1 MKKISK
7 VLLIIGLLVAII
19 LSNKYIYLEGSLD
32 NLASNK
38 ILGNITLD
46 NGTTIY
52 EDYITNT
59 TNFSKTN
66 NSQKYIVIHDTANE
80 SPKAGANSHREYFQN
95 NNRHVSIHYIVDKTK
110 IIHALQDNYSAHH
123 VGDRGNILGD
133 KTNHTTIGIEL
144 CVNDKKGSEGW
155 EMVKENCVYLVKE
168 LMEKYNI
175 PVDRVIMHKDAS
187 GKLCPARLID
197 NNNKEWNKFKEN
209 LDNYK

>member
-7 VLLIIGLLVAII
+7 VLLIFGLLVAII
-19 LSNKYIYLEGSLD
+19 LSNKYIYLEGNLD
-32 NLASNK
+32 NLTSNK
-38 ILGNITLD
+38 ILGDITLD
-46 NGTTIY
+46 NGTKVY

-80 SPKAGANSHREYFQN
+80 SPNAGADSHRKYFQN

-144 CVNDKKGSEGW
+144 CVNDKKESEGW
-155 EMVKENCVYLVKE
+155 GVVKENCIYLVKE
-168 LMEKYNI
+168 LMVKYNI
-175 PVDRVIMHKDAS
+175 PIDRVIMHKDAS
-187 GKLCPARLID
+187 GKLCPERLID
-197 NNNKEWNKFKEN
+197 NNKKEWNEFKEN
-209 LDNYK
+209 LANAK